1 MPTTR
6 ARLTS
11 RVDDAVTVLAA
22 IRDQHPRP
30 RVPERGTT
38 DLRVLADQM
47 ATGRRGVLAA
57 PNGLEAAGALQA
69 RRDRAGT
76 PCLALGA
83 TLGREHRVLP
93 ATVKRSARSGPSGS
107 GCRGRFTSW
116 TLPARRP
123 GVSPGCSTP
132 RREGR
137 SSRRQVYGCPF
148 HSERFLAG
156 AIICQRPLQPP
167 SGFLPGG
174 ALVSLVAVLVA
185 PSRRPPSRL
194 CSNRVRR

>member
-30 RVPERGTT
+30 RVPNAEPLTSGFLLTDGHGSPGSARRAERSGS
-38 DLRVLADQM
+38 
-47 ATGRRGVLAA
+47 RRGASS
-57 PNGLEAAGALQA
+57 

-76 PCLALGA
+76 PVWHSAPPSA
-83 TLGREHRVLP
+83 ESTAYFRHRQAV
-93 ATVKRSARSGPSGS
+93 SAFGSSGS

-167 SGFLPGG
+167 SGFLPG
-174 ALVSLVAVLVA
+174 A
-185 PSRRPPSRL
+185 PL
-194 CSNRVRR
+194 